1 MNDSFDGLNAA
12 GVSVSCF
19 VEMIPLKRLFR
30 EIVVAQ
36 SMFLPEETSNL
47 LENRT
52 KTLPLH
58 PNIVRMVAAFADRV
72 PSFSDSMDL
81 YPAALP
87 KR

>member
-1 MNDSFDGLNAA
+1 
-12 GVSVSCF
+12 
-19 VEMIPLKRLFR
+19 MILIKLLLFR
-30 EIVVAQ
+30 EIVIAQ
-36 SMFLPEETSNL
+36 SVFLPEETSNL

-87 KR
+87 KRYENKCLKKGDLGVFR